1 MPILNSAGAMHAE
14 LTAWRRH
21 LHANPELEFDTTLT
35 SAFVADKLRAFGCDE
50 VVTGVGR
57 SGVVGIV
64 RGARGDGPAIGLRA
78 DMDALPIVETGS
90 ADHASTS
97 PGKMHACGHDGHTVM
112 LLGAARHLAETRNFA
127 GTAVLIFQPAEEI
140 GQGALAMLDDHLM
153 ERFGIE
159 RVFGMH
165 NMPGIPAGHF
175 AVCEGPIMAS
185 ASRFTLTIRGKG
197 GHAARPH
204 SVVDPI
210 VIGSQIVTALQSI
223 VSRSTDPL
231 HSVVISVTRFSA
243 GTAYNIIP
251 EEIEIWGTVRTL
263 QMELVAET
271 ERRIHDIAT
280 KIAGAHG
287 ATVGFH
293 FHTGCGV
300 TYNRAEEAR
309 FSGETAIEI
318 VGAPRTDLAVK
329 PVLAGEDFSH
339 MLAARP
345 GSFVFIGNGDTAGLH
360 HPAYDFNDAI
370 LPEGVSYWVR
380 LTERALPP
388 NGA

>member
-1 MPILNSAGAMHAE
+1 M
-14 LTAWRRH
+14 
-21 LHANPELEFDTTLT
+21 
-35 SAFVADKLRAFGCDE
+35 
-50 VVTGVGR
+50 
-57 SGVVGIV
+57 
-64 RGARGDGPAIGLRA
+64 
-78 DMDALPIVETGS
+78 
-90 ADHASTS
+90 
-97 PGKMHACGHDGHTVM
+97 
-112 LLGAARHLAETRNFA
+112 
-127 GTAVLIFQPAEEI
+127 
-140 GQGALAMLDDHLM
+140 
-153 ERFGIE
+153 
-159 RVFGMH
+159 
-165 NMPGIPAGHF
+165 
-175 AVCEGPIMAS
+175 
-185 ASRFTLTIRGKG
+185 
-197 GHAARPH
+197 
-204 SVVDPI
+204 
-210 VIGSQIVTALQSI
+210 
-223 VSRSTDPL
+223 
-231 HSVVISVTRFSA
+231 VISVTRFSA

-345 GSFVFIGNGDTAGLH
+345 GSFLFIGNGDTAGLH

-370 LPEGVSYWVR
+370 LPEGVSYWGR

-388 NGA
+388 NGG